1 MNRSPNA
8 ETSYAWNTQKLK
20 VYVPGGL
27 SIMNLLI
34 ATVWSSSG
42 MKKITY
48 NRAPNGYQVNGPK
61 VAKFLHSI
69 AFPFLFFFLL
79 GNAIKRMQEF
89 HFLMS

>member
-61 VAKFLHSI
+61 VAKFLD
-69 AFPFLFFFLL
+69 
-79 GNAIKRMQEF
+79 R
-89 HFLMS
+89 